1 MSCSCE
7 QASAEN
13 TAVQCTNVVGMPSR
27 ALETK
32 DQKTKGHWKESE
44 ARLIWLNKHQAQ
56 RKDSNFYATLSVY
69 KRELL

>member
-32 DQKTKGHWKESE
+32 DQKTEGHWKESE
-44 ARLIWLNKHQAQ
+44 ARLI
-56 RKDSNFYATLSVY
+56 
-69 KRELL
+69 